1 MDRCVGANRTSVL
14 LPPAPTML
22 GIARSLRHSEATRA
36 KHLFYYEF
44 LDPRPGGE
52 RMADGD
58 EHFIKV
64 LSYHLNLL
72 AGSQLGK
79 AVCIQEV
86 CIQEVCSHPPNSS
99 RCKSSNEI
107 ASTSGLRR

>member
-1 MDRCVGANRTSVL
+1 MDRSAGANRTSVL
-14 LPPAPTML
+14 PPPEPTML

-44 LDPRPGGE
+44 LDPRPCGE

-58 EHFIKV
+58 EHSIKV

-72 AGSQLGK
+72 AGCQLGK
-79 AVCIQEV
+79 AVCVWKSALTHLTARAASQATRLPR
-86 CIQEVCSHPPNSS
+86 HPV
-99 RCKSSNEI
+99 
-107 ASTSGLRR
+107 

>member
-1 MDRCVGANRTSVL
+1 MDRSAGANRTSVL
-14 LPPAPTML
+14 PPPAPTML

-58 EHFIKV
+58 EHSIKV

-72 AGSQLGK
+72 AGCQLGK
-79 AVCIQEV
+79 AVCV
-86 CIQEVCSHPPNSS
+86 QEVCSHPPNSS